1 MLAIWSAGRVQVFKL
16 AALIPLITAV
26 PNGGGSSTARVR
38 WRLTFPRPMTSLFP
52 QSVNAKH
59 ATIN

>member
-26 PNGGGSSTARVR
+26 PNGEGGR
-38 WRLTFPRPMTSLFP
+38 SL
-52 QSVNAKH
+52 H
-59 ATIN
+59 G

>member
-26 PNGGGSSTARVR
+26 PNGGGVVRCTGEVEADVLSS
-38 WRLTFPRPMTSLFP
+38 
-52 QSVNAKH
+52 ND
-59 ATIN
+59 

>member
-16 AALIPLITAV
+16 EALIPLITAV
-26 PNGGGSSTARVR
+26 PNGGGSSAAVR
-38 WRLTFPRPMTSLFP
+38 WRLTVPRPMTSLFP
-52 QSVNAKH
+52 QSVNDKH